1 MHNYL
6 NILLIIITLFVASCT
21 KNTTETYQVDYEN
34 QFDGNID
41 YKYKHLYNS
50 LYVNIALERDL
61 KEDAL
66 KTFVDN
72 IDILTDIKLYENI
85 SKISL
90 ELYNYKNSEIIA
102 KKWLAINPDSYSA
115 HQFAI
120 KSSLESSNI
129 YLANEYF
136 ESYIK
141 KIKPTGKNDYGK
153 LIYSL
158 SDNKNRL
165 NVIEFFENYLKKNKN
180 RELHISFI
188 ELLYLYNMLSNV
200 IFHIDSIGLLNE
212 RNLVRIYADSL
223 LLLYENKNAKDLLEN
238 FLSNRSSS
246 DRQVEYELLDVYLS
260 LNDMVSADKLI
271 KNIFIK
277 DPNNL
282 ENIYRIS
289 RILYE
294 NKKYSL
300 SEKYLAAIVVESDEV
315 NLLRGLNDYEL
326 GNYTESIEHYKRV
339 NNYNLKI
346 IAITNTSSVLIKTND
361 IATAIS
367 FLDDQ
372 INKYREP
379 ATKQAFILKQISI
392 LNEYEM
398 HDEIIELSTKHLL
411 NNMIN
416 PNLLYARAMAY
427 ESLKEIKLMEDD
439 LSAVLKIDQKNAN
452 TLNALGYSL
461 TVHTK
466 RYDEAYKLIYE
477 AYLYDPGNA
486 AILDSL
492 AWVEYKRANYV
503 DALKFAEASYVK
515 DKDKEIVLHYCEILI
530 KNKSYDK
537 LRNIIQ
543 IELERNPDE
552 KVFIEKLNII
562 NNAIPL

>member
-72 IDILTDIKLYENI
+72 IDILTDIKLYEKI

-372 INKYREP
+372 INKYLEP

-461 TVHTK
+461 TIHTK

>member
-72 IDILTDIKLYENI
+72 IDILTDIKLYEKI

-372 INKYREP
+372 INKYLEP